1 MQGVEPRLNRLLLAT
16 ATPDVTFPVRL
27 ADRCHPGSE
36 TVVDRQERTI
46 PTSMQALRERECSQD
61 GQHYSRDDD
70 ELDCRTPEDHY
81 PTDDHK
87 EDQPCGFGIWR
98 GGLGD
103 EHLFAPRR
111 LLAAI
116 WGRGGAF
123 RQVGGVVVS
132 VTQAC
137 MLNSTTGPLA
147 LLTGPVR
154 GTVDALPSAVLY
166 VWLVSR
172 FLASKNVVAM

>member
-1 MQGVEPRLNRLLLAT
+1 
-16 ATPDVTFPVRL
+16 
-27 ADRCHPGSE
+27 
-36 TVVDRQERTI
+36 
-46 PTSMQALRERECSQD
+46 
-61 GQHYSRDDD
+61 
-70 ELDCRTPEDHY
+70 
-81 PTDDHK
+81 
-87 EDQPCGFGIWR
+87 
-98 GGLGD
+98 
-103 EHLFAPRR
+103 
-111 LLAAI
+111 
-116 WGRGGAF
+116 
-123 RQVGGVVVS
+123 VVVS